1 MIRVRPGWYGEM
13 DTASTPPPDRGG
25 PGPAPPAGLVRRSS
39 PCRPTPGG
47 PVGVKGPV
55 GGPVGFGPVGVK
67 RCSRLFPPGRSSAVP
82 PVRARGHPGRG
93 RRGEGCGGP
102 GRSRGPGG
110 ADGRDGHITIHAG
123 ASGASGSS
131 SLACR
136 LAIPPRPPSGTTW
149 AALSGMRPAGRS
161 GSDRAGPEASL
172 ADPADPFRPPVHREG
187 PPRTGVIARARCGRM
202 ETSDWGPSSMS
213 NPERAGVIMIK
224 AIHAIWKDGQIVPT
238 QPVDWPRGPH
248 WRSSRSR
255 DRS

>member
-13 DTASTPPPDRGG
+13 DTASTPPTRSRR
-25 PGPAPPAGLVRRSS
+25 PGTGSS
-39 PCRPTPGG
+39 GRVGSTVLPMPTDTRG

-102 GRSRGPGG
+102 GRRWGPDG

-161 GSDRAGPEASL
+161 GSNCAGPEASL

-187 PPRTGVIARARCGRM
+187 PPRTGVICA
-202 ETSDWGPSSMS
+202 S
-213 NPERAGVIMIK
+213 
-224 AIHAIWKDGQIVPT
+224 
-238 QPVDWPRGPH
+238 PVR
-248 WRSSRSR
+248 
-255 DRS
+255 